1 MPSAAEHSL
10 QVRVYYEDTD
20 AAGIVYYA
28 NYLKFAE
35 RARTE
40 FLRRAG
46 IEQRALQD
54 ENGVLFAVRRCEI
67 DYLRPARLD
76 DVLEVRSRIVA
87 SRGAS
92 LTMWQA
98 IMLGAEILAQ
108 LSVRVACVDRAG
120 RPARIPPQVQRVIR
134 AFAADDAPNGTRG
147 GAPDGATGMDED

>member
-1 MPSAAEHSL
+1 MAL
-10 QVRVYYEDTD
+10 RIYYEDTD

-40 FLRRAG
+40 FLREAG
-46 IEQRALQD
+46 IAQRALQD
-54 ENGVLFAVRRCEI
+54 DEGVLFAVRRCEI

-92 LTMWQA
+92 LTVWQT
-98 IMLGAEILAQ
+98 ITLGDQILAQ
-108 LSVRVACVDRAG
+108 LSVRVACVDRTG
-120 RPARIPPQVQRVIR
+120 RPARIPATVQRLIE
-134 AFAADDAPNGTRG
+134 AYAPNGG
-147 GAPDGATGMDED
+147 NGSG

>member
-1 MPSAAEHSL
+1 MPTEGPPTDMPPPPEHRMRL
-10 QVRVYYEDTD
+10 RVYYEDTD
-20 AAGIVYYA
+20 AGGVVYYA

-40 FLRRAG
+40 FLREAG

-87 SRGAS
+87 ARGAS

-98 IMLGAEILAQ
+98 VTLDAEILAQ

-120 RPARIPPQVQRVIR
+120 RPARIPPQVQRVIK
-134 AFAADDAPNGTRG
+134 AYAPSG
-147 GAPDGATGMDED
+147 GTGMDAD

>member
-1 MPSAAEHSL
+1 MPTEAPPGPEHRMRL
-10 QVRVYYEDTD
+10 RVYYEDTD

-40 FLRRAG
+40 FLREAG
-46 IEQRALQD
+46 IGQRALRD

-76 DVLEVRSRIVA
+76 DVLEVRSRIAA

-98 IMLGAEILAQ
+98 VTLDAEILAQ

-120 RPARIPPQVQRVIR
+120 RPARIPAQVQRAIKG
-134 AFAADDAPNGTRG
+134 FAPNGG
-147 GAPDGATGMDED
+147 TGVDED